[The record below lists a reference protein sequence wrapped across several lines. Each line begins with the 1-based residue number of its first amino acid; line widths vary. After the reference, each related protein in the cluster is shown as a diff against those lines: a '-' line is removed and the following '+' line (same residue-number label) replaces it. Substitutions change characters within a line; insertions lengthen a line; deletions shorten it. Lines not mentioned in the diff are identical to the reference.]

1 MQYILLAGFSAL
13 FFVILELVYKFSNSS
28 KINSDLFVTL
38 WYILNGLVALA
49 YFFYKNYHKE
59 NNVNEINNSIIYYIL
74 LMSILSFVG
83 NLVYWNTCKNIKNP
97 GITRAIYSGVL
108 VMLLAIISAI
118 VFKKHLTLIQ
128 FSSIILII
136 IGITL
141 LLINSD

>member
-28 KINSDLFVTL
+28 KISSDLFVTL
-38 WYILNGLVALA
+38 LFIFNGLVALA

-97 GITRAIYSGVL
+97 GITRAIFSGVL
-108 VMLLAIISAI
+108 IALLAIISAFI
-118 VFKKHLTLIQ
+118 FKKYLTLIQ
-128 FSSIILII
+128 SSSIILII

-141 LLINSD
+141 LLMNNN

>member
-13 FFVILELVYKFSNSS
+13 FFVIMELVYKFTNSS

-38 WYILNGLVALA
+38 WYILNGVVALA

-59 NNVNEINNSIIYYIL
+59 NNANEINNEIIYYIL

-108 VMLLAIISAI
+108 IMLLAIISAI
-118 VFKKHLTLIQ
+118 TFKKYLKLIQ
-128 FSSIILII
+128 FFSIILII

>member
-13 FFVILELVYKFSNSS
+13 FFVILELIYKFTNTS

-38 WYILNGLVALA
+38 WYLLSGIIAIP

-59 NNVNEINNSIIYYIL
+59 NKSTEIIFYII

-108 VMLLAIISAI
+108 IALLAIISAI
-118 VFKKHLTLIQ
+118 VFKKYLTLIQ
-128 FSSIILII
+128 CSSVILII

-141 LLINSD
+141 LLMNSD

>member
-1 MQYILLAGFSAL
+1 MQYIFLAGFSAL
-13 FFVILELVYKFSNSS
+13 FFVILELVYKFTNSS

-38 WYILNGLVALA
+38 WYILSGVIALP

-59 NNVNEINNSIIYYIL
+59 NNSTEIIFYIV

-108 VMLLAIISAI
+108 IALLAIISAI
-118 VFKKHLTLIQ
+118 IFKKYLTLIQ
-128 FSSIILII
+128 SASVILIVV
-136 IGITL
+136 GITL
-141 LLINSD
+141 LLMYND

>member
-1 MQYILLAGFSAL
+1 MQYILLAGLSAL
-13 FFVILELVYKFSNSS
+13 FFVILELIYKFTNSS

-38 WYILNGLVALA
+38 WYILSGVIAIP

-59 NNVNEINNSIIYYIL
+59 NNSTEIIFYII

-108 VMLLAIISAI
+108 IALLAIISAI
-118 VFKKHLTLIQ
+118 VFKKYLTLIQ
-128 FSSIILII
+128 CSSVILII
-136 IGITL
+136 IGISL
-141 LLINSD
+141 LLMNSY

>member
-1 MQYILLAGFSAL
+1 MQYILLAGLSAL
-13 FFVILELVYKFSNSS
+13 FFVILELIYKFTNSS

-38 WYILNGLVALA
+38 WYILSGVIAIP

-59 NNVNEINNSIIYYIL
+59 NNSTEIIFYII

-108 VMLLAIISAI
+108 IALLAIISAI
-118 VFKKHLTLIQ
+118 VFKKYLTLIQ
-128 FSSIILII
+128 CSSVILII
-136 IGITL
+136 IGISL
-141 LLINSD
+141 LLMNSD

>member
-1 MQYILLAGFSAL
+1 MQYILLAGLSAL
-13 FFVILELVYKFSNSS
+13 FFVILELIYKFTNTS

-38 WYILNGLVALA
+38 WYILSGVIALP

-59 NNVNEINNSIIYYIL
+59 NNSTEIIFYIV

-108 VMLLAIISAI
+108 IALLAIISAI
-118 VFKKHLTLIQ
+118 VFKKYLTLIQ
-128 FSSIILII
+128 FSSVILII

-141 LLINSD
+141 LLMNGD